1 MVLIKPIE
9 IEGIHLTK
17 EDGKIVVEV
26 QVEGLWYPVIRDG
39 HENPDH
45 FLSSRGIEHEIFRI
59 NMDLVK
65 DEVLDVEDLT
75 TDYLQEGNG

>member
-1 MVLIKPIE
+1 MEPIKPIE
-9 IEGIHLTK
+9 IEGIHLTR

-26 QVEGLWYPVIRDG
+26 QVEGLWYPVIREG

-45 FLSSRGIEHEIFRI
+45 WLNSRGIEHEIFRI

-65 DEVLDVEDLT
+65 DC
-75 TDYLQEGNG
+75 N